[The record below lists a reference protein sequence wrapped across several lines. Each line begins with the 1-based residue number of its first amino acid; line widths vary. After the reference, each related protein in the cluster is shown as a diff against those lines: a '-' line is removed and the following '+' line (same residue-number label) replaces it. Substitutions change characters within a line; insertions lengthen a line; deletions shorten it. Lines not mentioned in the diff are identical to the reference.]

1 MKNSTRYRVIEALEL
16 FAGSILPIIF
26 WVSVIFGFDA
36 PYVAILTILSAI
48 IHEIG
53 HYSVILYFTEKRTEI
68 RGHATG
74 FRIKQSIILSYP
86 KEIAIL
92 LAGPLSNMIIFIL
105 TLPFGYLLSGYLK
118 FFGYIN
124 LATGISNLLPLEGY
138 DGYGAL
144 YTFFR
149 SRGAG
154 HLIKR
159 LEIFSF
165 IFSITVTFI
174 SLHLIDL
181 FGEGYWIFGLFFF
194 TMLSKLMNFEKYDIF
209 EE

>member
-1 MKNSTRYRVIEALEL
+1 MKNSTRYRIIEMLEL

-36 PYVAILTILSAI
+36 PYIAILTILSAV

-53 HYSVILYFTEKRTEI
+53 HYSMILYFTGNHAKL

-74 FRIKQSIILSYP
+74 FRISQNVMLSYP
-86 KEIAIL
+86 KEITIL
-92 LAGPLSNMIIFIL
+92 LAGPAANILIFIF
-105 TLPFGYLLSGYLK
+105 TIPFHNALSGYIN

-144 YTFFR
+144 STFLR
-149 SRGAG
+149 MRGNT

-165 IFSITVTFI
+165 IFSVSATFI

-181 FGEGYWIFGLFFF
+181 FGEGYWIFGLFFI
-194 TMLSKLMNFEKYDIF
+194 TTLSKLMNFEKYDVF

>member
-1 MKNSTRYRVIEALEL
+1 MKNSTRYHIIEVLEL
-16 FAGSILPIIF
+16 FASSILPIIF
-26 WVSVIFGFDA
+26 WVSIIFGFDS
-36 PYVAILTILSAI
+36 PYVAILTILSAAM
-48 IHEIG
+48 HEIG
-53 HYSVILYFTEKRTEI
+53 HYAMILYFTEKRAEI
-68 RGHATG
+68 RGHTTG
-74 FRIKQSIILSYP
+74 FRIKQSVMLSYP

-92 LAGPLSNMIIFIL
+92 LAGPLSNIIIFIL
-105 TLPFGYLLSGYLK
+105 TIPFGYALSGYLS

-124 LATGISNLLPLEGY
+124 LATGISNLLPLDGY

-144 YTFFR
+144 SAFFK
-149 SRGAG
+149 SRGML
-154 HLIKR
+154 HMIKR

-165 IFSITVTFI
+165 IFSITAAFI